1 MERGRIKVFDSLR
14 VLAILMVF
22 IHHYYSSKVY
32 PELGE
37 LFLYGAFGVPLF
49 FMISGFVISLTL
61 ERTDN
66 FKTYLK
72 NRFIRLSPAMI
83 ICSTLTF
90 VFFAF
95 FYTGEGYEHSKNI
108 WNYLIA
114 NTFIDPHVF
123 DLYSGEIKYYYL
135 DNAYWS
141 LWVEVCFYIIIGT
154 LYFMNKRKYLLHF
167 IIICIIMMPLQM
179 IFYSHSARPYLLN
192 YFSESQLDYYRLV
205 ARCLALFSECIWFII
220 GMFLLRLYQTK
231 DKKFLYIIIF
241 LLGLSVLKE
250 LNSGILVFSVSVFIF
265 ILLFVYKPEKLKF
278 LEQPFL
284 LKIGAASY
292 CMYLIHYH
300 LGVVFVKYLNENFK
314 LGYFSPVIVIIFVIV
329 FGLVCY
335 KFFEK
340 KLIKLYKRIL
350 K

>member
-1 MERGRIKVFDSLR
+1 MNNPRIKVFDAIR
-14 VLAILMVF
+14 VLAIIMVF
-22 IHHYYSSKVY
+22 MHHFYSSSNF
-32 PELGE
+32 PELGH
-37 LFLYGAFGVPLF
+37 LTYFGFLGVPLF
-49 FMISGFVISLTL
+49 FMISGFVINLTL

-95 FYTGEGYEHSKNI
+95 FYTGEGYNNSKNV

-123 DLYSGEIKYYYL
+123 NLYSGEIKYYYL

-141 LWVEVCFYIIIGT
+141 LWVEVCFYIIIGA
-154 LYFMNKRKYLLHF
+154 LYFLNKKKYLLYF
-167 IIICIIMMPLQM
+167 VLICMIMMPLQI
-179 IFYSHSARPYLLN
+179 IFYSHTARPYLLN
-192 YFSESQLDYYRLV
+192 YFSESQLNYYKLI
-205 ARCLALFSECIWFII
+205 ARCLVLFSECIWFII
-220 GMFLLRLYQTK
+220 GMLLLKLHQTRNKKYLY
-231 DKKFLYIIIF
+231 FIMF
-241 LLGLSVLKE
+241 SLGLCFFKE
-250 LNSGILVFSVSVFIF
+250 RSIEVFIF
-265 ILLFVYKPEKLKF
+265 VFFLFLFIIVFIYKPERLKF
-278 LEQPFL
+278 LEQPIL
-284 LKIGAASY
+284 LKIGTASY

-300 LGVVFVKYLNENFK
+300 LGTVLIKYLNANFG
-314 LGYFSPVIVIIFVIV
+314 LGYLSPLIVIGLVVI

-335 KFFEK
+335 EYFEK
-340 KLIKLYKRIL
+340 KLMRVYKRIF

>member
-1 MERGRIKVFDSLR
+1 MNNPRIKVFDSLR

-22 IHHYYSSKVY
+22 MHHFYSSSNY
-32 PELGE
+32 PELGH
-37 LFLYGAFGVPLF
+37 LTYFGYLGVPLF
-49 FMISGFVISLTL
+49 FMISGFVINLTL

-141 LWVEVCFYIIIGT
+141 LWVEVCFYVIIGA
-154 LYFMNKRKYLLHF
+154 LYFMNKRKYLLYF

-179 IFYSHSARPYLLN
+179 IFYSHSARSFLLN
-192 YFSESQLDYYRLV
+192 YFSESQLDYYRLI

-220 GMFLLRLYQTK
+220 GMFLLRLYQTRN
-231 DKKFLYIIIF
+231 KKFLYIIIF
-241 LLGLSVLKE
+241 SLGLCVLKE
-250 LNSGILVFSVSVFIF
+250 RSVEVLSFVF
-265 ILLFVYKPEKLKF
+265 ILLLFIIIFVYKPEKLKF

-300 LGVVFVKYLNENFK
+300 LGVVLVKYLNENFK

-335 KFFEK
+335 EFFER